1 MHLLQLREGAVIFTS
16 GGDISTSYGLAMWFS
31 GGRMYLRVSTSSREW
46 TVFTT
51 NFQLNIF
58 ITVKFSWSA
67 RTGLVLFFN
76 DRRVAS
82 TEQFVK
88 RTRVDIQRTEKFLI
102 GTTVDKTQFTP
113 MEIEGFEIAYCP
125 VDTLETLEVVV
136 GEFFFCFFLIHGQ
149 AHFSAF
155 FILT

>member
-1 MHLLQLREGAVIFTS
+1 
-16 GGDISTSYGLAMWFS
+16 
-31 GGRMYLRVSTSSREW
+31 MYLRVSTSSREW

-113 MEIEGFEIAYCP
+113 MEIEGFEIAYC
-125 VDTLETLEVVV
+125 LS
-136 GEFFFCFFLIHGQ
+136 LIH
-149 AHFSAF
+149 
-155 FILT
+155 I